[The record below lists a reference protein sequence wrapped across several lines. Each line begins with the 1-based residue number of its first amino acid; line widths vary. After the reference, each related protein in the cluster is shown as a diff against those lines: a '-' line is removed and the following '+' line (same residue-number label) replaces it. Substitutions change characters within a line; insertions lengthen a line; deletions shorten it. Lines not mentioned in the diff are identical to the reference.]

1 MKIRN
6 LTYLCLA
13 LLCFSACNKDKLD
26 EDLLTGHWN
35 LKNILID
42 DNYAIFEIPHPL
54 ILEEDQYTKSLESG
68 SWSFDKKANTLSL
81 ENTDQY
87 DVYTILELSPNTLRL
102 EIEKEQFGETNH
114 IVEVYFK
121 EN

>member
-1 MKIRN
+1 MKIIN
-6 LTYLCLA
+6 YTYLCLA

-35 LKNILID
+35 LKSVHMD
-42 DNYAIFEIPHPL
+42 GNYLFLQIYSPL
-54 ILEEDQYTKSLESG
+54 ILEKDQYTKSLESG

-81 ENTDQY
+81 ENTNQTDI
-87 DVYTILELSPNTLRL
+87 YTILELSPNTLRL

-114 IVEVYFK
+114 IVEV
-121 EN
+121 